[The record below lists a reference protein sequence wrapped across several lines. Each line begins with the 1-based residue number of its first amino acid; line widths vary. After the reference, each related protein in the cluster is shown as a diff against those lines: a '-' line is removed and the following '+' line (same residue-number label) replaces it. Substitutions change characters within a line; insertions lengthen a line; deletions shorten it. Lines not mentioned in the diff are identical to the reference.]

1 MKPSKE
7 KSWKVPK
14 KKSAEPGPNDDDSK
28 DVARDE
34 KAAAYELTDVD
45 KLYLASVETGQDSA
59 FNALYYFLNITSI
72 KALKEFNPIGNSYR
86 KFLQPNDINTM
97 KYKICYKDFDF
108 QKLAQKFKHR
118 NVTET
123 CSKKGIPVI
132 KREDLKE
139 VKPITIGV
147 RYYDAVCQ
155 AQWTRPDG
163 IKEKVC
169 LRYEYDFIGDFL
181 LEAEMS
187 TLLHHPNILALHG
200 VVISSSFSP
209 SVALVVEFA
218 EYGNLH
224 ESSVHRSVER
234 LCRFTIQTAS
244 ALEHLE
250 KNNVVHPSVNS
261 FTCLGVSKDQV
272 KLSGL
277 GVCRFKSELDGKPS
291 QSHEL
296 KNVVYQ
302 FAKLFSTYF
311 GRYEELTPDTII
323 AKNINKLKFHGSYGP
338 LCPPHF
344 CEVFD
349 RCLSKN
355 PDARPSF
362 KDIRQ
367 SLVGQNYA
375 LKVQVINSFSDESA
389 EFLNCKAGELITLIA
404 KDCHR
409 KDKTAWLGET
419 EDRIIGFFKS
429 ENVQEQ
435 FNYESLDGSFV
446 PAEIR
451 GRGPRA
457 ERAFQKAMQSGK
469 VKVYRGRIM
478 LLGQDRAGKTSLK
491 KSLLGLPFDPNQEST
506 IGVEV
511 DPSKCEV
518 DVDHVK
524 NWMPSEPKK
533 REMSEFEEELA
544 RFIARDLTQSEADH
558 NDSIA
563 TNPKVQEVK
572 TADQQEETEV
582 QEGPEL
588 WPNVDEPATDTEEKS
603 DILEDR
609 PKETYEEKL
618 VDKDQVNNQL
628 QLNINSTT
636 LPNDV
641 TDLVVRYL
649 QSLRLEED
657 IKAKEVMLTLWDF
670 AGQHLYYASHS
681 VFLSGRAVYILVY
694 NLNKNLTAT
703 AEPCVR
709 QGIHDILLDNPNNET
724 NLDNLL
730 SWLVSV
736 HNIRSDANKGLENQ
750 GTRLS
755 YLRPPVI
762 IVGTHSDQPF
772 EEVKITEKHIKKNIS
787 DKAYVE
793 HIMKPFF
800 AVDNRKEN
808 DEGVQKL
815 RQKIMEVLNGEPY
828 MGEEVPLRWFNFERA
843 VDALVAKKTYF
854 MDLDQLV
861 SVIRQVCHIDD
872 KEEMTTMLNFYH
884 DLGVIVKHGRTVVLQ
899 AQWLIDLFKQLI
911 TVRPFDEANSLY
923 LKCWKELEVS
933 GILKTALVDHVF
945 SEFIQKGL
953 FKQDILD
960 MMELYGLIAKFSVAT
975 NENGAEQKYFVPTQL
990 RSSPSGLCEIKP
1002 SECDPCP
1009 LIVHFL
1015 DGFVPHGLFPQ
1026 LVSKFIHWCSENGL
1040 KETPQLF
1047 NNGARLFIGK
1057 QIAFDLILI
1066 CGKRLI
1072 KVMLKRR
1079 NMSSSKS
1086 SLKIATNK
1094 MAIEVRNFIEKTLVG
1109 FSHELCWLSNL
1120 RYELSVVC
1128 THCLQS
1134 KGALDS
1140 SMSCCQDDCLHLLR
1154 VFRGKDLICRNNFS
1168 DKMVKVPGW
1177 EMWFEVLPSQTEEPE
1192 MDNSEPVESSDI
1204 SRTLSGVDESFS
1216 FKTGIPS
1223 RDDVLLIAHELGS
1236 SWKMVGRLLNV
1247 SDAVIDQIEADE
1259 SKTFERCYSV
1269 LTRWK
1274 EMCGSDA
1281 TYQQLARA
1289 LQDPL
1294 VEKSHLADK
1303 FCGLQFCKDKAVTK
1317 DC

>member
-1 MKPSKE
+1 MKLSRKKTWTVPQMKSDPSPQYPP
-7 KSWKVPK
+7 VP
-14 KKSAEPGPNDDDSK
+14 ERHDDFEDE
-28 DVARDE
+28 DNYVAM
-34 KAAAYELTDVD
+34 ELTDLD
-45 KLYLASVETGQDSA
+45 KLYLALAETGQDYA
-59 FNALYYFLNITSI
+59 FNTLYYFLNITSI
-72 KALKEFNPIGNSYR
+72 KALKEYNPNGNNYL
-86 KFLQPNDINTM
+86 KLLQLSDGFISTV
-97 KYKICYKDFDF
+97 KYHICDKDFDF
-108 QKLAQKFKHR
+108 QQLAVKSKHS

-123 CSKKGIPVI
+123 CSKKGISVI

-139 VKPITIGV
+139 VKPMTFGPGYHV
-147 RYYDAVCQ
+147 VVCQ

-163 IKEKVC
+163 RKEKVC
-169 LRYEYDFIGDFL
+169 LRYHYELLDDFL
-181 LEAEMS
+181 HEADMS
-187 TLLHHPNILALHG
+187 SLLRHPNILPLHG
-200 VVISSSFSP
+200 VVISSSFSS

-224 ESSVHRSVER
+224 DSSVHRSVER
-234 LCRFTIQTAS
+234 LCRFTIQIAS

-250 KNNVVHPSVNS
+250 KKNVIHPSVNS
-261 FTCLGVSKDQV
+261 LNCFVVSKDQV
-272 KLSGL
+272 KLSCL
-277 GVCRFKSELDGKPS
+277 GVCLLQSELERKLSPS
-291 QSHEL
+291 DRLTQ
-296 KNVVYQ
+296 KDVVYQ

-311 GRYEELTPDTII
+311 ARFEESSPETII
-323 AKNINKLKFHGSYGP
+323 ARNIKRTHDTYGP

-349 RCLSKN
+349 RCLLKN

-362 KDIRQ
+362 KELRETF
-367 SLVGQNYA
+367 VAKNYA
-375 LKVQVINSFSDESA
+375 SKVKVINSFSAESA
-389 EFLNCKAGELITLIA
+389 EFLSCKAGELITLIA

-419 EDRIIGFFKS
+419 EDRKIGFFKS
-429 ENVQEQ
+429 QHVQEQ
-435 FNYESLDGSFV
+435 FIYDSLDDAGSFV

-457 ERAFQKAMQSGK
+457 ERAFQRAMQSGK

-478 LLGQDRAGKTSLK
+478 FLGQDRAGKTSLK
-491 KSLLGLPFDPNQEST
+491 KSLLGLPFDPKQEST
-506 IGVEV
+506 VGVEV

-518 DVDHVK
+518 EVDQVK
-524 NWMPSEPKK
+524 NWMPSERKK
-533 REMSEFEEELA
+533 REMSEFKDEIA
-544 RFIARDLTQSEADH
+544 RFIARDLTEPGAED
-558 NDSIA
+558 NDSTA
-563 TNPKVQEVK
+563 TYPNVGEVK
-572 TADQQEETEV
+572 TTDQQ
-582 QEGPEL
+582 
-588 WPNVDEPATDTEEKS
+588 DEMKDQGEPTTDTEEKS
-603 DILEDR
+603 DIVEDGA
-609 PKETYEEKL
+609 KAIYEEKPD
-618 VDKDQVNNQL
+618 DKDQANNEL

-649 QSLRLEED
+649 QSLQLEDD
-657 IKAKEVMLTLWDF
+657 IKAKEVILTLWDF

-681 VFLSGRAVYILVY
+681 VFLSERALYVLVY
-694 NLNKNLTAT
+694 NLNKNLLAT

-709 QGIHDILLDNPNNET
+709 QGINDILLDNPNNET

-736 HNIRSDANKGLENQ
+736 HNIRSDANKSLENQ
-750 GTRLS
+750 ETRLS

-772 EEVKITEKHIKKNIS
+772 EEVKTTERLIIRNIL
-787 DKAYVE
+787 DKAYVK
-793 HIMKPFF
+793 HIVTPFF
-800 AVDNRKEN
+800 AVDNRTEN

-815 RQKIMEVLNGEPY
+815 RQRIMEVLKDEPY
-828 MGEEVPLRWFNFERA
+828 MGEEVPLRWFNFEKA

-854 MDLDQLV
+854 MDLDQLI
-861 SVIRQVCHIDD
+861 SVMRQVCHIDD
-872 KEEMTTMLNFYH
+872 EEEMTAMLNFYH
-884 DLGVIVKHGRTVVLQ
+884 DLGVIVKHGLTVVLQ

-911 TVRPFDEANSLY
+911 TVRPFHEANLLY
-923 LKCWKELEVS
+923 LECWKELEEN
-933 GILKTALVDHVF
+933 GILRIALVDHVF

-990 RSSPSGLCEIKP
+990 RSSPSALYEIKP

-1009 LIVHFL
+1009 LILHFL

-1072 KVMLKRR
+1072 KVILKRR
-1079 NMSSSKS
+1079 YMSSSKS

-1094 MAIEVRNFIEKTLVG
+1094 MAVEVRNFIEETLVG

-1134 KGALDS
+1134 KGSLDS

-1154 VFRGKDLICRNNFS
+1154 VSPGEELICRNNFT
-1168 DKMVKVPGW
+1168 DKMVMVPGW
-1177 EMWFEVLPSQTEEPE
+1177 KMWFEVLPSQTEEPE

-1223 RDDVLLIAHELGS
+1223 RDDILLISHELGS

-1247 SDAVIDQIEADE
+1247 SDAVIDQIEANE
-1259 SKTFERCYSV
+1259 SEVFNRSYSKCNCVV
-1269 LTRWK
+1269 LVVIVAK
-1274 EMCGSDA
+1274 
-1281 TYQQLARA
+1281 LII
-1289 LQDPL
+1289 
-1294 VEKSHLADK
+1294 
-1303 FCGLQFCKDKAVTK
+1303 F
-1317 DC
+1317 

>member
-1 MKPSKE
+1 MKHSKK

-14 KKSAEPGPNDDDSK
+14 KKSAQPGPNDDDDSK
-28 DVARDE
+28 DVYSDE
-34 KAAAYELTDVD
+34 KVAAYELTDVD
-45 KLYLASVETGQDSA
+45 KLYLASVETGQDSG

-72 KALKEFNPIGNSYR
+72 KALKEFNPTGNNNYAD
-86 KFLQPNDINTM
+86 FLLPNDINTI
-97 KYKICYKDFDF
+97 KYKICDKDFDF
-108 QKLAQKFKHR
+108 QKLALKFKHS

-147 RYYDAVCQ
+147 RYYDVVCQ
-155 AQWTRPDG
+155 AQWTRRDG

-169 LRYEYDFIGDFL
+169 LRYEYDFIGNFL

-244 ALEHLE
+244 ALAHLE
-250 KNNVVHPSVNS
+250 KKNVVHPSVNS
-261 FTCLGVSKDQV
+261 FTCLVVSKDQV

-277 GVCRFKSELDGKPS
+277 GVCRFKSELDGKLS
-291 QSHEL
+291 QSDEL
-296 KNVVYQ
+296 KNVVSQ

-311 GRYEELTPDTII
+311 RRYEELTPDTII
-323 AKNINKLKFHGSYGP
+323 AKNSNKLKFHGSYGP

-355 PDARPSF
+355 PGARPSF

-367 SLVGQNYA
+367 SLIAQNYA
-375 LKVQVINSFSDESA
+375 LKVKVINSFSAESA

-429 ENVQEQ
+429 ENVKEQ

-491 KSLLGLPFDPNQEST
+491 KRLLGLPFDRNQEST

-511 DPSKCEV
+511 DPSKCDVEV
-518 DVDHVK
+518 DQVK
-524 NWMPSEPKK
+524 NWMPNERKK

-544 RFIARDLTQSEADH
+544 RFIARDLTEPKADH
-558 NDSIA
+558 NDSTA
-563 TNPKVQEVK
+563 TNLDVEEVK
-572 TADQQEETEV
+572 TTDLQEEKKDQDE
-582 QEGPEL
+582 PEL
-588 WPNVDEPATDTEEKS
+588 LSRVDKPATDTQEKS
-603 DILEDR
+603 DNLEDR
-609 PKETYEEKL
+609 AKAIYEEKP
-618 VDKDQVNNQL
+618 VDDDQVNNEL

-649 QSLRLEED
+649 QSLRLEDD
-657 IKAKEVMLTLWDF
+657 IKAKEIIFTLWDF

-681 VFLSGRAVYILVY
+681 VFLSGRAVYVLVY
-694 NLNKNLTAT
+694 NLNKNLRAK
-703 AEPCVR
+703 AEPCAR
-709 QGIHDILLDNPNNET
+709 QGIRDIVLDNPNNET

-736 HNIRSDANKGLENQ
+736 HNIRSDANESHEDEETKQ
-750 GTRLS
+750 F

-772 EEVKITEKHIKKNIS
+772 EEVETAKRHIKKGIS
-787 DKAYVE
+787 KKAYAK

-800 AVDNRKEN
+800 AVDNRTEN
-808 DEGVQKL
+808 EEVQKL
-815 RQKIMEVLNGEPY
+815 RHRIMEVLKGEPY
-828 MGEEVPLRWFNFERA
+828 MGEELPLRWFNFEKA
-843 VDALVAKKTYF
+843 VDALVEKQTYF
-854 MDLDQLV
+854 MDLDRLI
-861 SVIRQVCHIDD
+861 SIIRQVCHIDD
-872 KEEMTTMLNFYH
+872 EEEMTAMLNFYH
-884 DLGVIVKHGRTVVLQ
+884 DLGVIVKHGGTVVLQ

-911 TVRPFDEANSLY
+911 TVRPFDEADPLY
-923 LKCWKELEVS
+923 SDCWEELEEN
-933 GILKTALVDHVF
+933 GILRIALVDHVF
-945 SEFIQKGL
+945 SKFIQKGL

-960 MMELYGLIAKFSVAT
+960 MMELYGLIAKFSIAT
-975 NENGAEQKYFVPTQL
+975 GENGAEQKYFVPTQL
-990 RSSPSGLCEIKP
+990 RSSPSALYEIKP

-1009 LIVHFL
+1009 LILHFL

-1040 KETPQLF
+1040 KQTPQLF

-1057 QIAFDLILI
+1057 QITFDLILI
-1066 CGKRLI
+1066 CRKRLI
-1072 KVMLKRR
+1072 KVILKRR
-1079 NMSSSKS
+1079 NPSSSKS
-1086 SLKIATNK
+1086 SLNIAINK
-1094 MAIEVRNFIEKTLVG
+1094 MAVEVRNFIEKTLVG

-1134 KGALDS
+1134 KGSLDS

-1154 VFRGKDLICRNNFS
+1154 VSSGEELICPNNFS
-1168 DKMVKVPGW
+1168 DEMVKVPGW
-1177 EMWFEVLPSQTEEPE
+1177 EMWFEVLPSQTEEPKW
-1192 MDNSEPVESSDI
+1192 DNSEPV
-1204 SRTLSGVDESFS
+1204 GVDESFS
-1216 FKTGIPS
+1216 LDTGIPS
-1223 RDDVLLIAHELGS
+1223 RDDILLIAHELGS
-1236 SWKMVGRLLNV
+1236 SWKMVGRVLDV
-1247 SDAVIDQIEADE
+1247 PDAVIDQIMEDE
-1259 SKTFERCYSV
+1259 SLVYDRCYGV
-1269 LTRWK
+1269 LRRWK
-1274 EMCGSDA
+1274 EMKGSDA
-1281 TYQQLARA
+1281 TYKRLARA
-1289 LQDPL
+1289 LRDPL
-1294 VEKSHLADK
+1294 VGKSHLADK
-1303 FCGLQFCKDKAVTK
+1303 FCDLQFCKDKAVAK

>member
-1 MKPSKE
+1 MKPSKK

-14 KKSAEPGPNDDDSK
+14 KKSAEAGPNDDDSK
-28 DVARDE
+28 DGAREEKVAAE
-34 KAAAYELTDVD
+34 YELTDVD
-45 KLYLASVETGQDSA
+45 KLFLASVETGLQDSG

-72 KALKEFNPIGNSYR
+72 KALKEYNPTGNDNYA
-86 KFLQPNDINTM
+86 KFLQPNNINTM
-97 KYKICYKDFDF
+97 KHKICDKDFDF
-108 QKLAQKFKHR
+108 QKLALKFKHS

-123 CSKKGIPVI
+123 CSKKGIRII

-147 RYYDAVCQ
+147 QYYDVVCQ

-169 LRYEYDFIGDFL
+169 LRYEYDFIGNFL

-187 TLLHHPNILALHG
+187 TLLHHPNILPLHG
-200 VVISSSFSP
+200 VIISSSFSP

-250 KNNVVHPSVNS
+250 KKNVVHTSVDS
-261 FTCLGVSKDQV
+261 FTCLVVSKDQV

-277 GVCRFKSELDGKPS
+277 GVCRFKSELDGKLS
-291 QSHEL
+291 QSYAL

-367 SLVGQNYA
+367 SLVASNYA
-375 LKVQVINSFSDESA
+375 LKVKVINSFSAESA
-389 EFLNCKAGELITLIA
+389 EFLSCRDGELITLIA

-435 FNYESLDGSFV
+435 FNYDSLDGSFV

-457 ERAFQKAMQSGK
+457 ERAFQKAMRSGK

-511 DPSKCEV
+511 DPSKCDVEV
-518 DVDHVK
+518 DRVK
-524 NWMPSEPKK
+524 NWMPNERKK
-533 REMSEFEEELA
+533 REVSEFEEELA
-544 RFIARDLTQSEADH
+544 RFIARDLSETKADH
-558 NDSIA
+558 DDSTA
-563 TNPKVQEVK
+563 TNLDVEEVK
-572 TADQQEETEV
+572 TTDLQEEKKDQDE
-582 QEGPEL
+582 PEL
-588 WPNVDEPATDTEEKS
+588 LSHVDKPATDTQEKS
-603 DILEDR
+603 DNLEDGA
-609 PKETYEEKL
+609 KAIYEEKP
-618 VDKDQVNNQL
+618 VDNDQVNNEL

-649 QSLRLEED
+649 QSLRLEDD
-657 IKAKEVMLTLWDF
+657 IKAKEIIFTLWDF

-681 VFLSGRAVYILVY
+681 VFLSGRAVYVLVY
-694 NLNKNLTAT
+694 NLNKNLLAT

-709 QGIHDILLDNPNNET
+709 QGIHDIVLDNPNNET

-736 HNIRSDANKGLENQ
+736 HNIRSDANESHEDDETKQ
-750 GTRLS
+750 F

-772 EEVKITEKHIKKNIS
+772 EDVETAERHIKKGIS
-787 DKAYVE
+787 KKAYVK

-800 AVDNRKEN
+800 AVDNRTEN
-808 DEGVQKL
+808 EGVQKL
-815 RQKIMEVLNGEPY
+815 RHRIMEVLKGEPY
-828 MGEEVPLRWFNFERA
+828 MGEELPLRWFNFEKA
-843 VDALVAKKTYF
+843 VDALVEKQTYF
-854 MDLDQLV
+854 MDLDRLI
-861 SVIRQVCHIDD
+861 SIIRQVCHIDD
-872 KEEMTTMLNFYH
+872 EEEMTAMLNFYH
-884 DLGVIVKHGRTVVLQ
+884 DLGVIVKHGGTVVLQ
-899 AQWLIDLFKQLI
+899 ARWLIDLFKQLI
-911 TVRPFDEANSLY
+911 TVRPFDEADLLY
-923 LKCWKELEVS
+923 LDCWEELEEN
-933 GILKTALVDHVF
+933 GILRIALVDHVF
-945 SEFIQKGL
+945 SEFMQKGL
-953 FKQDILD
+953 NKQDILD
-960 MMELYGLIAKFSVAT
+960 MMELYGLIAKFSIAT
-975 NENGAEQKYFVPTQL
+975 GENGAEQKYFVPTQL
-990 RSSPSGLCEIKP
+990 RSSPSGLYEIKP

-1009 LIVHFL
+1009 LILHFR

-1026 LVSKFIHWCSENGL
+1026 LLSKFIHWCSENGL

-1072 KVMLKRR
+1072 KVILKRR
-1079 NMSSSKS
+1079 NLTSSKS
-1086 SLKIATNK
+1086 SLKIATNI
-1094 MAIEVRNFIEKTLVG
+1094 MAVEVRNFIEETLVD
-1109 FSHELCWLSNL
+1109 FSRKLCWLSNL

-1128 THCLQS
+1128 THCLRS
-1134 KGALDS
+1134 KGSLDS
-1140 SMSCCQDDCLHLLR
+1140 SMSCYQDDFLHLLR
-1154 VFRGKDLICRNNFS
+1154 VSPGKELICRNNFS

-1192 MDNSEPVESSDI
+1192 MDNSEPV
-1204 SRTLSGVDESFS
+1204 GVDESFS

-1223 RDDVLLIAHELGS
+1223 RDDILLIAHELGS
-1236 SWKMVGRLLNV
+1236 SWKVVGRLLNA

-1259 SKTFERCYSV
+1259 SKIFDRCYSV